1 MLSDFGLVERGSTH
15 STYYDV
21 LGVTPSAEPV
31 AISAAY
37 RALIKKYHPDR
48 NAGDAEAIRRT
59 RLLNEAYEVLC
70 NPEARNR
77 YDALTVRGQTYPL
90 GPESFDRSSR
100 MRRHVP
106 AWVPMMAKF
115 LAASAVLAIL
125 GLLASIWLAPR
136 PTDAGRNGNVG
147 ADPSPP
153 REEGSERAPPKPAL
167 TTAFLSGR
175 WATQGSDCTL
185 ANAITLSRDGS
196 WADQTASGTWRIRK
210 NRISFV
216 TNKMLDAS
224 GRWATLASPI
234 VRVVKVRVQSPDRMV
249 SALKDGP
256 KRVLDRCAPS
266 GAQASEPT
274 RDSGAAKG
282 G

>member
-1 MLSDFGLVERGSTH
+1 MERGSTH

-70 NPEARNR
+70 DPEARHR
-77 YDALTVRGQTYPL
+77 YDALAVRGQTHPL
-90 GPESFDRSSR
+90 GPEGLGRAAR

-106 AWVPMMAKF
+106 AWALLSAK
-115 LAASAVLAIL
+115 LAAAGASLV
-125 GLLASIWLAPR
+125 LLALLAALWLMPR
-136 PTDAGRNGNVG
+136 PTIADGNGAKS
-147 ADPSPP
+147 ADSAPP
-153 REEGSERAPPKPAL
+153 RQQEAEKAPLRPAL
-167 TTAFLSGR
+167 TTAFLTGR
-175 WATQGSDCTL
+175 WTTQGSDCTR
-185 ANAITLSRDGS
+185 ANAITLSADGS
-196 WADQTASGTWRIRK
+196 WTDQTETGTWRVRK
-210 NRISFV
+210 NRVSFV
-216 TNKMLDAS
+216 TDKMLDAS

-256 KRVLDRCAPS
+256 KRVLDRCAAS
-266 GAQASEPT
+266 GAQK
-274 RDSGAAKG
+274 GA
-282 G
+282 